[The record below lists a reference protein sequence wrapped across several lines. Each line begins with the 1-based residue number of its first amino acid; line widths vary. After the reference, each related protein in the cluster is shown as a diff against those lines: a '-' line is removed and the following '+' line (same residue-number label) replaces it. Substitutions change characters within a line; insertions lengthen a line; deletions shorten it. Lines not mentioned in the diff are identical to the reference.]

1 MNSSIHPQGV
11 FAPSSTTARNVAPR
25 SPAVRQMPPDRNVTR
40 ESFEDTY
47 VRFIFY
53 CNPAVPQHTDT
64 ATLREAFQ
72 TPPKSGGKSFDT
84 FLLFELIKQLESK
97 ELKTWA
103 ELALKL
109 GVEPPDQDKGQSSQ
123 KIQQYAVRL
132 KRWMHSMHVD
142 AFFEYL
148 LDRPNTYWTDIPTD
162 QNPVNENGRDGV
174 AAEDDMA
181 LRSLLP
187 HIRPRRGRRKPEDD
201 DLSKSPS
208 QRPSMEPPPMGDEL
222 PSAHP
227 NAMSAWSAH
236 ADARGSA
243 FLFPVA
249 DPLRLNTGA
258 GQNSR
263 PPWTNLG
270 GDTLQTPMT
279 AYPHS
284 AITPST
290 RQQFWADE
298 PKSAITP
305 SKARLN
311 KRHGAKVVSSA
322 WRSGLGGTGKTRG
335 RPRLNRDGN
344 QDGPFSAFPSSDLP
358 TFKIPLPVP
367 PLQTQNNG
375 GSTHQIIPASG
386 PPALTLVTSPTTIQ
400 APSAPTTP
408 IVNSPT
414 PTGPQLSQNPRPA
427 KRSRLSLQVPA
438 RVGGEVRLA
447 TPPPMVMVNGQA
459 PTTVDHHNLQGPST
473 TLDHHSLHSPARP
486 SSNCPT
492 MKLVS
497 PPQALPPQNFHQP
510 NGPQQ
515 PPQEPAPR
523 GLRFEDP
530 SDRTN
535 KDDLY
540 GFFAHEVLTA
550 DWFDAAGAPIPP
562 CGADEAWAI
571 INTIIENLLKAA
583 NTKDAFLINLAAL
596 AGGKVLMSTTNLRM
610 TRVEEGRE
618 RNRYRCS
625 WELRLGDIKGAY
637 SMEETVE
644 CKRFKK
650 VEESEEGGAREG
662 TESAVGREDGE
673 GDGRA
678 PATAEEWQRKYF
690 AMCKAIEKKDRELA
704 EVRLKVVQALR
715 EPRVGS

>member
-1 MNSSIHPQGV
+1 MNTSIQSQGV
-11 FAPSSTTARNVAPR
+11 FAPSPTTTRNVAPR
-25 SPAVRQMPPDRNVTR
+25 SPAVRQMLPDRNVTR
-40 ESFEDTY
+40 ETSEDTY
-47 VRFIFY
+47 VQFIFY
-53 CNPAVPQHTDT
+53 CNPAVPPDTDT

-148 LDRPNTYWTDIPTD
+148 LDRPNTYWTDIPTA
-162 QNPVNENGRDGV
+162 QNPVNEYGRDGV

-236 ADARGSA
+236 PDARGSA

-258 GQNSR
+258 GQNSG
-263 PPWTNLG
+263 PPWTTNL

-367 PLQTQNNG
+367 PLQNQNNG
-375 GSTHQIIPASG
+375 GTTHQILPTSG
-386 PPALTLVTSPTTIQ
+386 PPALTLVTSPTSIQ
-400 APSAPTTP
+400 PPSAPTTP

-447 TPPPMVMVNGQA
+447 TPPPVVMVNGQA
-459 PTTVDHHNLQGPST
+459 PTT
-473 TLDHHSLHSPARP
+473 
-486 SSNCPT
+486 
-492 MKLVS
+492 LVS
-497 PPQALPPQNFHQP
+497 PPQPLPPQNFPQP

-515 PPQEPAPR
+515 PPQQPAPT

-540 GFFAHEVLTA
+540 GFFTHEVLAA

-562 CGADEAWAI
+562 CGPDEAWAI

-596 AGGKVLMSTTNLRM
+596 AGGKILMSTTNLRM

-650 VEESEEGGAREG
+650 VEGSKEGGEREG
-662 TESAVGREDGE
+662 RESTVGREEGE
-673 GDGRA
+673 GDGKA
-678 PATAEEWQRKYF
+678 PSTAEEWQRKYL
-690 AMCKAIEKKDRELA
+690 AMCKAVEKKDRELA

-715 EPRVGS
+715 EPRGGS